1 MPKIIVSTHD
11 LRVIPS
17 CARDQAQIL
26 EIAEATQVFSNEEV
40 ECIGELFAEYIQR
53 GSASGYQFISCH
65 RGDELL
71 GFCCFGKRESTIGT
85 YDLYWICTDVHSQRG
100 GVGKLLMRE
109 AEGLVSKQ
117 DGYLIIV
124 ETSDKDIYLSA
135 RRFYES
141 LGYENAMQVADFYG
155 PNDGIVIYS
164 KYLKSSQVFTNHIDN
179 REGG

>member
-1 MPKIIVSTHD
+1 M
-11 LRVIPS
+11 
-17 CARDQAQIL
+17 
-26 EIAEATQVFSNEEV
+26 
-40 ECIGELFAEYIQR
+40 
-53 GSASGYQFISCH
+53 
-65 RGDELL
+65 
-71 GFCCFGKRESTIGT
+71 
-85 YDLYWICTDVHSQRG
+85 
-100 GVGKLLMRE
+100 LMRE